1 MPTRSKTQLPVLP
14 GSHARRTGSLWSA
27 PTAVINAERIEPSLS
42 ERDWVLSGAEG
53 EPRARAFLI
62 MSRGGRLLGEDA
74 IDLPSPSLLWLP
86 SYAVTTV
93 RVNAGARGYTLSAS
107 DDFLTRTISSVQEG
121 ALLRHA
127 MNRIILLPAQTL
139 KDRAEEIGHSFQA
152 LAREVRTPDRASMAI
167 LGAHLTLVCLH
178 VWRLAQGDAS
188 AEGGLRGTGHYVLQ
202 QFRQLIEL
210 RYREH
215 WSIKRYADTLGVT
228 EDRLHAV
235 CVRNAGHPPRALI
248 FDRIVQDACMRLQ
261 QMDIPIEQI
270 AFSLG
275 FKDPGY
281 FNRFFKRH
289 MGMPPGA
296 YRRQMSAQR
305 QGSESSYAAWP

>member
-1 MPTRSKTQLPVLP
+1 M
-14 GSHARRTGSLWSA
+14 
-27 PTAVINAERIEPSLS
+27 
-42 ERDWVLSGAEG
+42 
-53 EPRARAFLI
+53 
-62 MSRGGRLLGEDA
+62 LLGEDSL
-74 IDLPSPSLLWLP
+74 DLPSPSLLWVP
-86 SYAVTTV
+86 SHAATTV
-93 RVNAGARGYTLSAS
+93 RVNAGARGYMLSAS
-107 DDFLTRTISSVQEG
+107 DDFLTRTISSAQEG
-121 ALLRHA
+121 TLLRRA
-127 MNRIILLPAQTL
+127 MNRAILLPAKSL
-139 KDRAEEIGHSFQA
+139 NDRAEEISHSFQA

-178 VWRLAQGDAS
+178 IWRLAQGDAS
-188 AEGGLRGTGHYVLQ
+188 AEAGLRGTGHYVLQ

-215 WSIKRYADTLGVT
+215 WSIKRYADALGVT

-235 CVRNAGHPPRALI
+235 CVRNAGRPPRTLI
-248 FDRIVQDACMRLQ
+248 FDRVVQDACMRLQ
-261 QMDIPIEQI
+261 QMDVPIEQI

-289 MGMPPGA
+289 IGIPPGA
-296 YRRQMSAQR
+296 YRRQISLQR